1 MEDVIVNTPM
11 INAELYRRML
21 CAAVAALQAKKED
34 INHLNVFPVPDGDT
48 GSNMFMTL
56 EAARSVAAQ
65 ADNLA
70 AYAEASAKAIMR
82 SARGNSGVI
91 LSLFFRGVAQ
101 AFAGHET
108 ADAALLIKAFETGS
122 ESARKAVMKPVE
134 GTILTVMRE
143 CTKFEASDASGS
155 INSTLESIS
164 QKALEVLKKTP
175 EMLPAL
181 KRAKVVD
188 SGGYGFTIVLSGMIQ
203 ALNGETL
210 EEIPDVIETV
220 SDADFSAFSEEEIIF
235 SFCTECLINRAET
248 VTEEKIDELRVYL
261 AGIGD
266 SVVLV
271 ADDEIV
277 KVHVH
282 TNEPMSVLNRM
293 LTFGVP
299 QFIKVENMKQQ
310 HSAIVTEAE
319 QKELIPEACGV
330 ITVAN
335 GDGLRDLFMELGAGY
350 VIAGGQSMNPSAND
364 FLKAIRE
371 LHCKRVILLPN
382 NSNIVL
388 TAQQAAAMAEGVQVE
403 VVRTVTIPQGI
414 SALVAFKASASMDD
428 NIREMDMAVSGVKT
442 LAVTRAVKNADIGEI
457 HVKRKQYIGLVDNN
471 LRYAKDSIKECL
483 LALAGEI
490 GDREIITL
498 YYGRG
503 VKPEEAED
511 AADILR
517 QAVSPDAE
525 VSVVSGSQPIYTYL
539 ISAE

>member
-1 MEDVIVNTPM
+1 MNTYT

-48 GSNMFMTL
+48 GSNMLLTL
-56 EAARSVAAQ
+56 EAARSVAVQ

-70 AYAEASAKAIMR
+70 AYAEAAAKAIMR
-82 SARGNSGVI
+82 AARGNSGVI

-143 CTKFEASDASGS
+143 CTKFEAPDASDS
-155 INSTLESIS
+155 ISSTLENIS
-164 QKALEVLKKTP
+164 RKAQEILKETP

-181 KRAKVVD
+181 KRARVVD
-188 SGGYGFTIVLSGMIQ
+188 SGGYGFTIVLSGMIR
-203 ALNGETL
+203 ALNGEIK
-210 EEIPDVIETV
+210 EEIPETAETV
-220 SDADFSAFSEEEIIF
+220 SDADFSAFSEEEILF

-248 VTEEKIDELRVYL
+248 VTEEEIEELRVFL
-261 AGIGD
+261 AGLGD
-266 SVVLV
+266 SLVLV

-310 HSAIVTEAE
+310 HSAIVTEDE
-319 QKELIPEACGV
+319 QKEVIPDTCGV

-364 FLKAIRE
+364 FLKAIKE
-371 LHCKRVILLPN
+371 LHCKRAILLPN

-414 SALVAFKASASMDD
+414 SALIAFKASASLDD
-428 NIREMDMAVSGVKT
+428 NIKEMDMAVSGVKT
-442 LAVTRAVKNADIGEI
+442 LAVTRAVKNADIGDI
-457 HVKRKQYIGLVDNN
+457 HVKRKQYIGLVDND
-471 LRYAKDSIKECL
+471 LWYAKDSARDCL
-483 LALAGEI
+483 LALADEI
-490 GDREIITL
+490 RDREIITL
-498 YYGRG
+498 YYGKG
-503 VKPEEAED
+503 VRPEEAEG

-517 QAVSPDAE
+517 RVVSPDAE
-525 VSVVSGSQPIYTYL
+525 VSVVSGNQPIYTYL